1 MQIRA
6 LFFASYRELLDTREL
21 TLTLPAGTSVAGLVE
36 ELRGRGEPYSLMP
49 PRPAVA
55 VNEEYAEG
63 ETSLE
68 DGDIVAF
75 IPPVAGG

>member
-1 MQIRA
+1 
-6 LFFASYRELLDTREL
+6 
-21 TLTLPAGTSVAGLVE
+21 
-36 ELRGRGEPYSLMP
+36 
-49 PRPAVA
+49 